1 MTSLNKI
8 TKIRDALTGIEGLT
22 VYHYWRYVENAGT
35 CIWQEDTEPS
45 ALQADLHKR
54 EQAIGGTVDYFTQT
68 EYDPMTDAI
77 QDALNQIE
85 SCKWNLDDVQFEE
98 ETHFIHYTWR
108 WRIL

>member
-22 VYHYWRYVENAGT
+22 VYHYWRYVDNPP
-35 CIWQEDTEPS
+35 CVIWQEDTESS
-45 ALQADLHKR
+45 ALQTDLHKG

-68 EYDPMTDAI
+68 EYDPMADAI

-85 SCKWNLDDVQFEE
+85 SCKWNFDDVQFEE